1 MLFKTTR
8 SLFRGIYQYKIVLVC
23 SSASL
28 FRSGNIDD
36 VLEQLKT
43 AEISDSKRHN
53 PYKLNSIK
61 TQSDLVYALELANN
75 LVNRTD
81 IDIRVESP
89 WISIYTNDKKLINN
103 LAKIDASCVKYIC
116 EPSANANLTAD
127 TVVMPKMNYDYR
139 ITLGKTSQPNHSF
152 IEWAEKSAK
161 CKLTKSCIRD
171 LQKPR
176 SWGGTHLYVTG
187 DNNLLMVKMHLG
199 GNISKIER
207 IVKN

>member
-1 MLFKTTR
+1 MLVKTTR

-28 FRSGNIDD
+28 FRSGNIED

-43 AEISDSKRHN
+43 VEVGDSKKHN
-53 PYKLNSIK
+53 TYKLNSIK
-61 TQSDLVYALELANN
+61 TQTDLVYALALANTLLN
-75 LVNRTD
+75 CID
-81 IDIRVESP
+81 IDIRVENP
-89 WISIYTNDKKLINN
+89 WISIYTNDRTLINN
-103 LAKIDASCVKYIC
+103 LAKIDKTCVKYIC
-116 EPSANANLTAD
+116 EPKSNAKLAAD

-139 ITLGKTSQPNHSF
+139 ITLSKTSQPNHSF
-152 IEWAEKSAK
+152 IEWAEKSTK

-171 LQKPR
+171 LQKAR